1 MSGIFSNIV
10 QFIQSFVQQL
20 QNISPWVC
28 LAVVAVAGL
37 IYTFGDQE
45 ASESAKR
52 YGKKVVIGLF
62 CVWFASLIINTLIEL
77 FGAGVSPLG

>member
-1 MSGIFSNIV
+1 M
-10 QFIQSFVQQL
+10 
-20 QNISPWVC
+20 
-28 LAVVAVAGL
+28 VAVAGL

>member
-20 QNISPWVC
+20 QNISPWVG
-28 LAVVAVAGL
+28 VAGL

-45 ASESAKR
+45 ASESDKR
-52 YGKKVVIGLF
+52 YGKYVVIGLF